1 VPEGLSA
8 TEVGHKIG
16 EHAAHEAEHGGRSRR
31 DRQISI
37 AEAVLLSVVTIV
49 AAWAGY
55 SAAKWGTESSLNLA
69 KASATRV
76 KANRA
81 YQESLTYRAG
91 DAVAFNAWFAAHV
104 AGNENDMRVARKYI
118 DFLPNYR
125 VAFDAWL
132 ATKPFTNPNAP
143 AGPQAM
149 PQFKAPGA
157 ALAGALDTKA
167 DAYYATGQKAAETGD
182 HYIRATVILAS
193 VLFLVGISTQF
204 PIRRGRYALIT
215 IGVVLL
221 LFAGEQILSL
231 PRPP

>member
-1 VPEGLSA
+1 MAEGLSP
-8 TEVGHKIG
+8 TEAGDKIA
-16 EHAAHEAEHGGRSRR
+16 EHAKHEAEHEGGSRQNKR
-31 DRQISI
+31 LSI
-37 AEAVLLSVVTIV
+37 VEAVLLSTVAIV

-81 YQESLTYRAG
+81 FQEALTYRVG
-91 DAVAFNAWFAAHV
+91 DAVAFNAWYAAHV
-104 AGNENDMRVARKYI
+104 AGNQNDLRVARKYI

-125 VAFDAWL
+125 EAFSAWL

-149 PQFKAPGA
+149 PQFKPPGA
-157 ALAGALDTKA
+157 ALARALDTKA
-167 DAYYATGQKAAETGD
+167 DAYYAQGQKAAETGD

-204 PIRRGRYALIT
+204 PLRRGRYALIT

-231 PRPP
+231 PAPP

>member
-8 TEVGHKIG
+8 TEAGDKLA
-16 EHAAHEAEHGGRSRR
+16 EHAKHEAEHGVGRRGRR
-31 DRQISI
+31 ISI
-37 AEAVLLSVVTIV
+37 VEAVLLSVVTIV

-81 YQESLTYRAG
+81 FQESLTYRVG
-91 DAVAFNAWFAAHV
+91 DAVTFNAWYAAYV
-104 AGNENDMRVARKYI
+104 AGDKNAMRVAHRL
-118 DFLPNYR
+118 FLPHYQ

-132 ATKPFTNPNAP
+132 ATKPFTNANAP
-143 AGPQAM
+143 PGPQAM
-149 PQFKAPGA
+149 PQFKAPA
-157 ALAGALDTKA
+157 AELAGALDTKA
-167 DAYYATGQKAAETGD
+167 DAYYAKGQEAAETGD

-204 PIRRGRYALIT
+204 PLRRGRYALIT

-231 PRPP
+231 PVPP

>member
-1 VPEGLSA
+1 MAEGLSP
-8 TEVGHKIG
+8 TEAGDKIA
-16 EHAAHEAEHGGRSRR
+16 EHAKHEAEHEGGSRQSKR
-31 DRQISI
+31 LSI
-37 AEAVLLSVVTIV
+37 VEAVLLSTVAIV

-55 SAAKWGTESSLNLA
+55 SAAKWGTESSLDLA

-81 YQESLTYRAG
+81 FQEALTYRVG
-91 DAVAFNAWFAAHV
+91 DAVAFNAWYTAHV
-104 AGNENDMRVARKYI
+104 AGNENDLRVARKYI

-125 VAFDAWL
+125 EAFGAWL

-149 PQFKAPGA
+149 PQFKPPGA
-157 ALAGALDTKA
+157 ALARALDTKA
-167 DAYYATGQKAAETGD
+167 DAYYAQGQKAAETGD

-204 PIRRGRYALIT
+204 PLRRGRYALIG

-231 PRPP
+231 PAPP

>member
-1 VPEGLSA
+1 VAEGLSP
-8 TEVGHKIG
+8 TEAGDKIA
-16 EHAAHEAEHGGRSRR
+16 EHAKHEAEHEGGSRQNKR
-31 DRQISI
+31 LSI
-37 AEAVLLSVVTIV
+37 VEAVLLSTVAIV

-55 SAAKWGTESSLNLA
+55 SAAKWSTESSLNLA

-81 YQESLTYRAG
+81 FQEALTYRVG
-91 DAVAFNAWFAAHV
+91 DAVAFNAWYTAHV
-104 AGNENDMRVARKYI
+104 AGNENDLRVARKYI

-125 VAFDAWL
+125 EAFGAWL

-149 PQFKAPGA
+149 PQFKPPGA
-157 ALAGALDTKA
+157 ALARALDTKA
-167 DAYYATGQKAAETGD
+167 DAYYAQGQKAAETGD

-204 PIRRGRYALIT
+204 PLRRGRYALIG

-231 PRPP
+231 PAPP

>member
-8 TEVGHKIG
+8 TEAGDKIA
-16 EHAAHEAEHGGRSRR
+16 EHAKHEAELEGGGRHDRR
-31 DRQISI
+31 ISI
-37 AEAVLLSVVTIV
+37 AEAVLLSIVTIV

-81 YQESLTYRAG
+81 FQEALTFRVG
-91 DAVAFNAWFAAHV
+91 DAVTFNAWYAAHV
-104 AGNENDMRVARKYI
+104 AGNKNDMRVARRY
-118 DFLPNYR
+118 FLPDYR

-143 AGPQAM
+143 AGPEAM
-149 PQFKAPGA
+149 PQFRPPGA
-157 ALAGALDTKA
+157 ALARALDTKA
-167 DAYYATGQKAAETGD
+167 DAYYAQGQKAARTGD
-182 HYIRATVILAS
+182 EYIRVTVILAS

-204 PIRRGRYALIT
+204 PIRRARYGLIAV
-215 IGVVLL
+215 GLVLL
-221 LFAGEQILSL
+221 LFAGEQLLSL
-231 PRPP
+231 PVPP

>member
-1 VPEGLSA
+1 
-8 TEVGHKIG
+8 
-16 EHAAHEAEHGGRSRR
+16 
-31 DRQISI
+31 
-37 AEAVLLSVVTIV
+37 
-49 AAWAGY
+49 
-55 SAAKWGTESSLNLA
+55 
-69 KASATRV
+69 
-76 KANRA
+76 
-81 YQESLTYRAG
+81 
-91 DAVAFNAWFAAHV
+91 
-104 AGNENDMRVARKYI
+104 
-118 DFLPNYR
+118 
-125 VAFDAWL
+125 
-132 ATKPFTNPNAP
+132 
-143 AGPQAM
+143 M